1 MDEVLTQ
8 GEFGP
13 ASMDAP
19 PPGATGEVNTLGVWA
34 TFREVFRI
42 KTVRRLVF
50 GQTVLFAGF
59 AGFFAFGT
67 LYFARDYFQTE
78 LLFSTSGQPIVSGE
92 AQAAAGILVA
102 GLSIFAIG
110 GSAVLA
116 AKIDE
121 RYAPSRPTLRV
132 TAAVTALIAGFV
144 SLLVFVL
151 VPNIAVQVLT
161 FLICAGVNIIAV
173 SNLSAAIADTL
184 PARFR
189 GSGFSAF
196 QFLLAFGSAFGAA
209 IVGIGSALAGDDL
222 RVGFAAL
229 LIPLLAGVIVVARA
243 RFTYV
248 DDAKA
253 VMAEAGGRASEPSV
267 MH

>member
-1 MDEVLTQ
+1 
-8 GEFGP
+8 
-13 ASMDAP
+13 
-19 PPGATGEVNTLGVWA
+19 
-34 TFREVFRI
+34 
-42 KTVRRLVF
+42 
-50 GQTVLFAGF
+50 
-59 AGFFAFGT
+59 
-67 LYFARDYFQTE
+67 
-78 LLFSTSGQPIVSGE
+78 
-92 AQAAAGILVA
+92 
-102 GLSIFAIG
+102 
-110 GSAVLA
+110 
-116 AKIDE
+116 
-121 RYAPSRPTLRV
+121 
-132 TAAVTALIAGFV
+132 
-144 SLLVFVL
+144 LLVFVL

-161 FLICAGVNIIAV
+161 FLIFAGVNIIAV